1 MQMGVKRL
9 IVVSTPQRTRKSARP
24 VVICEDQASIHLK
37 KTEEKRIIKTMRN
50 RNRTLSYQVDC
61 CGTAPVPSGEPGF
74 IMMTDCAVLWIGSDY
89 VLKRG

>member
-37 KTEEKRIIKTMRN
+37 NNQKEKRIIKTMRN
-50 RNRTLSYQVDC
+50 RNRKKNTLSLPLTKW
-61 CGTAPVPSGEPGF
+61 TAAALLRFRLVSL
-74 IMMTDCAVLWIGSDY
+74 DSS
-89 VLKRG
+89 